1 MEKFSVDAVAR
12 EQLDQASGSS
22 SGRRARTL
30 YGGYQRS
37 LRQTVV
43 ALTAGSCLS
52 EHANPGEATV
62 FVLVGQVRLA
72 TNAASCEGHEG
83 DLLVVPQVWHTLEA
97 LTDATVLLTVVKHS
111 QPGSA

>member
-22 SGRRARTL
+22 SGGRARTL
-30 YGGYQRS
+30 YGGHERS
-37 LRQTVV
+37 LRQTVI
-43 ALTAGSCLS
+43 ALAAGSCLS

-62 FVLVGQVRLA
+62 FVLAGRVRLA
-72 TNAASCEGHEG
+72 TNTASCEGREG
-83 DLLVVPQVWHTLEA
+83 DLLVVPQAWHTLEA

-111 QPGSA
+111 QS